1 MRFAPALGALSVA
14 AMLAT
19 AGGASLAAPIKPT
32 AKQLAAL
39 CEQCAVVTEVKVEK
53 RKGKASGLGAAGGA
67 VAGGV
72 VGNKVGDSTG
82 ATIGGAVIGGVIGH
96 QVEKKLKTH
105 QVWVVD
111 GIKRDGSAIHHEF
124 EADPQFKAGDIV
136 EPDGTSLKKR

>member
-1 MRFAPALGALSVA
+1 MTHAPMFGTLALAAL
-14 AMLAT
+14 LAT
-19 AGGASLAAPIKPT
+19 AAGAGVAAPIKPT

-39 CEQCAVVTEVKVEK
+39 CEPCAVVTEVKVEK

-111 GIKRDGSAIHHEF
+111 GVKRDGSAVHHEF
-124 EADPQFKAGDIV
+124 EADPQFKAGDTIQ
-136 EPDGTSLKKR
+136 PDGQGWKKR

>member
-1 MRFAPALGALSVA
+1 MAPASNFGALGLAIVLA
-14 AMLAT
+14 A
-19 AGGASLAAPIKPT
+19 AGSASFAAPIKPT
-32 AKQLAAL
+32 SRQLAAL
-39 CEQCAVVTEVKVEK
+39 CDPCAVVTEVKVEK

-72 VGNKVGDSTG
+72 VGSKVGDSTG

-111 GIKRDGSAIHHEF
+111 GIRRDGSAIHHEF
-124 EADPQFKAGDIV
+124 EHDPQLKAGDIV
-136 EPDGTSLKKR
+136 EPDGTGLKKR